1 MAENSV
7 KSRIPMEEY
16 TFWEKS
22 ENVWMAHVGYS
33 THGRGSYSTRSL
45 RGHVLVT
52 RHSNIILDVDYLF
65 PIRNAQNERNSSDI
79 SVHHIP
85 QRIHQLQEGIS
96 VRPITVC
103 IRYLGH
109 QKSPKRQSP
118 NLHRLHLLRPP
129 HKKNVHNQGKLLE
142 SRLTR
147 NIQLNDPKYINGGD
161 IYEFS
166 GFFVLHN
173 SRQRKLT
180 QLTYYIQIDQ
190 ETKMSKVTNI
200 GPIFPIHNFSPQNYK
215 SLLRLATTPTYLPGK
230 SLSTILINKH
240 ELFFINQKQCANVVG
255 QIRMMQKTNP
265 YQPEVNTEVTVGLL
279 LNM

>member
-1 MAENSV
+1 MF
-7 KSRIPMEEY
+7 Y
-16 TFWEKS
+16 
-22 ENVWMAHVGYS
+22 
-33 THGRGSYSTRSL
+33 
-45 RGHVLVT
+45 
-52 RHSNIILDVDYLF
+52 
-65 PIRNAQNERNSSDI
+65 SDI

-96 VRPITVC
+96 VRPITPY
-103 IRYLGH
+103 IKTLTYIFFS
-109 QKSPKRQSP
+109 K
-118 NLHRLHLLRPP
+118 
-129 HKKNVHNQGKLLE
+129 
-142 SRLTR
+142 LTR

-215 SLLRLATTPTYLPGK
+215 SLLR
-230 SLSTILINKH
+230 
-240 ELFFINQKQCANVVG
+240 QCANVVG